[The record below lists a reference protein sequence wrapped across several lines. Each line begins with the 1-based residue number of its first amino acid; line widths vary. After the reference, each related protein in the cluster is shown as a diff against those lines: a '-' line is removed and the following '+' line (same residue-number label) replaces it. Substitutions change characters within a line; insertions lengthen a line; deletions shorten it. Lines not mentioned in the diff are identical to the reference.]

1 MHNKTNRFIQWL
13 KYNEFRLIGLTF
25 LLSVILGYIGF
36 HQYYERAHEDV
47 NALQLLYLSFQLLV
61 MESGAVDR
69 PDLVPV
75 ALHIARWLAPAVL
88 AYAVFKTIFSVLS
101 KEIYSLKLRNYKE
114 HVIICGLG
122 EKGQRLADS
131 FYERGDKIVIIEK
144 DSHNNLINHN
154 KSRGIV
160 VLNGNAL
167 DTTILK
173 KVRVNQAKY
182 LIAVTGNDTA
192 NVELLTLVR
201 EIKNKRPHN
210 VFLTCFA
217 HIQDSKLKS
226 LLYDNDL
233 FYETHDNYDARIFNI
248 YDNIARIALKNYAP
262 DKYCKVIDKSD
273 PPPHILILGCGNLG
287 EAILMQIARVAHY
300 INDKRTILTVID
312 EKAKEYRSKLRI
324 RIPKIR
330 EICNVRFIEKDP
342 ELLTRTFLTKLQSK
356 QPFSIIYYCLE
367 NDTTEIDTLKRF
379 KTILPNSKAVSVIF
393 TNPNTPLP
401 NSLKEDKKIFSI
413 ELIHEACSA
422 DVVVEEELDKFAAL
436 IHEDYL
442 KRAKENYKE
451 LVEQFKQE
459 GWDTPKPKPIMVE
472 WNKLN
477 EEYRDNNRSQ
487 ADHIDVKLRAIEC
500 EACPLNDKRN
510 EYDFTSNKE
519 LMTALAKME
528 HRRWNANRWL
538 AGWRL
543 GKRNDELKT
552 HPDLLPWEDLDKETQ
567 DYDIKAV
574 ANIPHLLKENNEKV
588 CKDNQARN

>member
-1 MHNKTNRFIQWL
+1 MLNKNHSFVQWL
-13 KYNEFRLIGLTF
+13 KYNEFRLIGF
-25 LLSVILGYIGF
+25 AFIISIVLGYIGF
-36 HQYYERAHEDV
+36 YQYYESANEKADAFHI
-47 NALQLLYLSFQLLV
+47 LYLTFQLFV
-61 MESGAVDR
+61 MESGSVER
-69 PDLVPV
+69 PELASVF
-75 ALHIARWLAPAVL
+75 LHIARWFAPAVL
-88 AYAVFKTIFSVLS
+88 AYTLLKTIISVLEH
-101 KEIYSLKLRNYKE
+101 EIYLLKLRNFKN
-114 HVIICGLG
+114 HVVVCGLST
-122 EKGQRLADS
+122 KGQRLADT
-131 FYERGDKIVIIEK
+131 FHERGEKIVIIEK
-144 DSHNNLINHN
+144 DAGNNLIEHN
-154 KSRGIV
+154 KGKGIV
-160 VLNGNAL
+160 VLKENAL

-173 KVRVNQAKY
+173 KARVNQAKY
-182 LIAVTGNDTA
+182 LVAVTGNDIN
-192 NVELLTLVR
+192 NVEILSLAR
-201 EIKNKRPHN
+201 KIKHKKPQNIY
-210 VFLTCFA
+210 LTCFA

-226 LLYDNDL
+226 LLYDHEI
-233 FYETHDNYDARIFNI
+233 FYKTHDNFDARIFNT

-287 EAILMQIARVAHY
+287 EAILMQITRVAHY

-312 EKAKEYRSKLRI
+312 KKAKEYGSKLKI

-330 EICNVRFIEKDP
+330 EIIDVKFIDKDP

-367 NDTTEIDTLKRF
+367 DDTTEIDTLKRF

-401 NSLKEDKKIFSI
+401 KSLKEDEKIYSI
-413 ELIHEACSA
+413 ELIQEACSA

-436 IHEDYL
+436 IHKDYL

-459 GWDTPKPKPIMVE
+459 GWDPPKPKPIMVE
-472 WNKLN
+472 WIKLN

-500 EACPLNDKRN
+500 EACPLDDEREEFN
-510 EYDFTSNKE
+510 FTSDKN
-519 LMTALAKME
+519 LMIELAKME

-543 GKRNDELKT
+543 GKRNDELKM
-552 HPDLLPWEDLDKETQ
+552 HPDLLPWEDLDSETQ
-567 DYDIKAV
+567 GYDIEAV
-574 ANIPHLLKENNEKV
+574 ANIPHLLRENNEKV
-588 CKDNQARN
+588 CKVNQA